1 MVNLVDESI
10 KFMILGMGIVFLL
23 LALIVL
29 LTKLQSY
36 IVNKFFPDK
45 DIEPNTQE
53 NSELASSELVAV
65 ISAAIAKYK
74 E

>member
-45 DIEPNTQE
+45 DIEPSTQE